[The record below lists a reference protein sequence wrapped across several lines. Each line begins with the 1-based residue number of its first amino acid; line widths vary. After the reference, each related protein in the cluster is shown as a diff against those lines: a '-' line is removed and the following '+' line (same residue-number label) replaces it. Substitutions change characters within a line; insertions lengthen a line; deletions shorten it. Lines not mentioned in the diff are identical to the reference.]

1 MDRQLYRDSM
11 IQGKIVKLKNSSI
24 MILEKD
30 LQTAYSQDW
39 ESLGIVMNEINADI
53 QTPFLLSVARGEG
66 DDADESWW
74 TEADIRVMFFG
85 KEANQ
90 WKNEDT

>member
-1 MDRQLYRDSM
+1 
-11 IQGKIVKLKNSSI
+11 

-66 DDADESWW
+66 GDADELWW
-74 TEADIRVMFFG
+74 TEADNRVRFFG